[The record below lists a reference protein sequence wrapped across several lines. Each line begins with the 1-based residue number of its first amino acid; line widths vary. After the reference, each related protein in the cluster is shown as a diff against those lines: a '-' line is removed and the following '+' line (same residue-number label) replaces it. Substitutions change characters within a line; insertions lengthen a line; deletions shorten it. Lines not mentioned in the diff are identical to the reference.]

1 MKLYSILFLLVT
13 VILFPACDS
22 TVTDSLS
29 TIDKNTSLTYSGGL
43 NVTLD
48 EGIQDFNKRVRIINQ
63 KNDFYLLD
71 LQMNVK
77 TLNNSKREQASI
89 QLDIPFLS
97 ENGIFP
103 AGNYNLTNNQIR
115 TAIGN
120 YELIKNNGDFARFNF
135 KGVSATLV
143 IDESNSKY
151 IKGSFI
157 IEMEQIPGI
166 RMTDGQLEDVILSS
180 PTRLQ
185 SHFRLEF

>member
-13 VILFPACDS
+13 VLLFPACDS

-63 KNDFYLLD
+63 ENDSYLLD

-135 KGVSATLV
+135 KGVSATLA

-157 IEMEQIPGI
+157 IEMEQISGM
-166 RMTDGQLEDVILSS
+166 RMTDGQLENVILSS

>member
-63 KNDFYLLD
+63 ENDSYLLD

-103 AGNYNLTNNQIR
+103 AG
-115 TAIGN
+115 
-120 YELIKNNGDFARFNF
+120 
-135 KGVSATLV
+135 
-143 IDESNSKY
+143 
-151 IKGSFI
+151 
-157 IEMEQIPGI
+157 
-166 RMTDGQLEDVILSS
+166 
-180 PTRLQ
+180 
-185 SHFRLEF
+185 